1 MIRVPR
7 SYRSF
12 ACFLFLTFSTRICDI
27 ITSIRGAFVYIL
39 SVSSASYQRLNQ
51 LAVSSMFP
59 SWQFL
64 MNFQEIQW
72 IFFLNLTKKT
82 ILIIYK
88 KILKV
93 SIYKSCFS
101 SRFQN
106 YPLKYYHDNSIPNV
120 SNVYK
125 NSQKHEARKY
135 VGISWNSNQQLACE
149 INCDLV
155 QWNNVYLWNDS
166 YVLHLH
172 KSWPQNFPNLTV

>member
-1 MIRVPR
+1 MYFR
-7 SYRSF
+7 
-12 ACFLFLTFSTRICDI
+12 LFLCIFAMYWQSCVVLLFTFSP
-27 ITSIRGAFVYIL
+27 G
-39 SVSSASYQRLNQ
+39 QQ
-51 LAVSSMFP
+51 LAVLLSVPCFP
-59 SWQFL
+59 AD
-64 MNFQEIQW
+64 NFWLIFKKYTR

-88 KILKV
+88 EILKV

-135 VGISWNSNQQLACE
+135 VGISWNSNRQLACK
-149 INCDLV
+149 INWDLV
-155 QWNNVYLWNDS
+155 YSV
-166 YVLHLH
+166 
-172 KSWPQNFPNLTV
+172 

>member
-1 MIRVPR
+1 MKQSFKSFLIIFLLSPGTCSLAFKSL
-7 SYRSF
+7 SYWS
-12 ACFLFLTFSTRICDI
+12 
-27 ITSIRGAFVYIL
+27 
-39 SVSSASYQRLNQ
+39 
-51 LAVSSMFP
+51 
-59 SWQFL
+59 
-64 MNFQEIQW
+64 FQELQR

-88 KILKV
+88 EILKV

-155 QWNNVYLWNDS
+155 PFGRLFWICAYFRSAARWLRPWS
-166 YVLHLH
+166 KH
-172 KSWPQNFPNLTV
+172 KLKKICQRERIKIWETLRKSCYFNQMNT